1 MDNKHIKNLYD
12 FDISESSNNRIHN
25 WITTQWCAMMSASRG
40 NFSFKENL
48 KRSHELKAVLMRKN
62 YGVTQVKGIYVEN
75 YLKPNSKEVLEH
87 SFLIVNLN
95 GDPEFKNFIIELGK
109 KYDQDSVLIIP
120 MGGKG
125 AYLYGTNES
134 GYPGLNQIEDVGD
147 FKSKDSGEFYSFKPG
162 GIRFAFKKQEPV
174 SSASPEWIV
183 VKETEMLKDYSN
195 FGKMSIALK
204 ADPII
209 LEIDKYILKNKYHK

>member
-1 MDNKHIKNLYD
+1 MGLP
-12 FDISESSNNRIHN
+12 RL
-25 WITTQWCAMMSASRG
+25 RG
-40 NFSFKENL
+40 YML
-48 KRSHELKAVLMRKN
+48 K
-62 YGVTQVKGIYVEN
+62 N

-120 MGGKG
+120 RGGKG
-125 AYLYGTNES
+125 AYLYGTNET

-147 FKSKDSGEFYSFKPG
+147 FKSKDSGEFYSRKPR

-183 VKETEMLKDYSN
+183 VKETEMLNDYSN
-195 FGKMSIALK
+195 FGKMAIALK

-209 LEIDKYILKNKYHK
+209 LEIDEYIKKYRQSSFREKAKSKK